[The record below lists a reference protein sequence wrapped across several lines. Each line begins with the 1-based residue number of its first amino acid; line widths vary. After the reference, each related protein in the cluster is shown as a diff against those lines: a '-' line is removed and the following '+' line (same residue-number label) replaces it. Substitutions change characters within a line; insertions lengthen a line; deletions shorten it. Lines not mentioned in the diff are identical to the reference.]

1 MAVVAEPT
9 RRGRRSGPQA
19 RREARIGLLFVLPC
33 FLLFLAFR
41 FGPGVTGVL
50 MSFTD
55 YSLTGGGSFI
65 GLDNFTRL
73 WDDPL
78 FWQALKVTVLYTALA
93 VPGTLIASVS
103 LALIT
108 RRAFRGAKFF
118 RSVFFL
124 PVVTSLV
131 LAATVFVWIFSTGG
145 PWSTLMGWF
154 RMSEGS
160 WLSDDAL
167 VLPALAI
174 VGVWSRFGYGML
186 ILLARMQDIPRE
198 LEEAALTDG
207 AGPWQRFRYIVL
219 PQLKPA
225 LFFLAVIE
233 TTASFQV
240 FDAVYTMTGGGPA
253 NASYTL
259 VFQLYDAGFKYFD
272 LGYASAIGVALF
284 VLTVVVAVIQRL
296 VIGKDQ

>member
-1 MAVVAEPT
+1 MTTVADPP
-9 RRGRRSGPQA
+9 RRRRRSGPLT
-19 RREARIGLLFVLPC
+19 RKEARAGLLFVLPC
-33 FLLFLAFR
+33 FALFVAFR
-41 FGPGVTGVL
+41 FGPGIAGVL

-55 YSLTGGGSFI
+55 YSLTGGGHFT
-65 GLDNFTRL
+65 GLDNFSRL
-73 WDDPL
+73 WADPV
-78 FWQALKVTVLYTALA
+78 FWQALKVTVFYVVIA
-93 VPGTLIASVS
+93 VPGTLVLSTG
-103 LALIT
+103 LALLT
-108 RRAFRGAKFF
+108 RRAFRGSKVF

-145 PWSTLMGWF
+145 PWSTVVSWF
-154 RMSEGS
+154 GMSQDS
-160 WLSDDAL
+160 WLTDDVL
-167 VLPALAI
+167 VLPALAV
-174 VGVWSRFGYGML
+174 VGIWSRFGYGML

-198 LEEAALTDG
+198 LEEAAVTDG
-207 AGPWQRFRYIVL
+207 AGPWQRFRHIVL

-225 LFFLAVIE
+225 VFFLAVIE

-259 VFQLYDAGFKYFD
+259 VFQLYDAGFKYFE
-272 LGYASAIGVALF
+272 LGYAAAIGVALF
-284 VLTVVVAVIQRL
+284 ALTLVVAVVQRL

>member
-9 RRGRRSGPQA
+9 RRSRRSGPQA

-33 FLLFLAFR
+33 FLVFLAFR
-41 FGPGVTGVL
+41 FGPGVAGVL

-55 YSLTGGGSFI
+55 YSLTDGGNFI

-78 FWQALKVTVLYTALA
+78 FWQALKVTVWYTALA
-93 VPGTLIASVS
+93 VPGTLAVSIA
-103 LALIT
+103 LALLT
-108 RRAFRGAKFF
+108 RRAFRGSKLF
-118 RSVFFL
+118 RSLFFL

-145 PWSTLMGWF
+145 PWSTMT
-154 RMSEGS
+154 S
-160 WLSDDAL
+160 WLGMSDSSWLTDDTLVIPAL
-167 VLPALAI
+167 VI
-174 VGVWSRFGYGML
+174 VGIWSRFGYGML

-207 AGPWQRFRYIVL
+207 AGPFQRFRYLIL
-219 PQLKPA
+219 PQLRPA

-240 FDAVYTMTGGGPA
+240 FDTVYTMTGGGPA
-253 NASYTL
+253 NSSYTL
-259 VFQLYDAGFKYFD
+259 VTQLYDAGFKYFD
-272 LGYASAIGVALF
+272 LGYAATIGVALF
-284 VLTVVVAVIQRL
+284 VLTLVVAVIQRL